1 QNGSATITLN
11 VKDGNNANTII
22 TFTVT
27 VAAVND
33 APVALDK
40 TLNINEDAAL
50 QTVTKASLASDVDVA
65 TNADT
70 ITLTINT
77 PASHGT
83 AGIDASGNVT
93 YVPGKDFNGT
103 DSFVYTATDG
113 AEATDTGTFTI
124 NIAQVNDAPETLDD
138 TATTNEDNAVDISVL
153 ANDSDVDMQ
162 SGLNANPENE
172 SISVV
177 ITGAGLTAPSHGTII
192 TDGTKITYTPAT
204 NYNGSDTFDYYCS
217 DGDTQT
223 KGTVTVTIYQVNDN
237 PVANED
243 SATTDEDTLV
253 STDVLANDTDV
264 DTLSNVN
271 ENALHSK
278 DDFVIDRCYLFEGSN
293 GTVSI
298 DGSSILFT
306 PNENFY
312 GIQMVKY
319 DLLDGHGGTAT
330 GLLTISVGAK
340 NDAPVANPDEMS
352 AEEDHTAYV
361 NVLTNDTDVDAGDT
375 KTLIGFIE
383 PTSGFPGTFTT
394 DANGSITFTP
404 DENYNGNFDITYQ
417 MRDTAGLTSSAKLT
431 VTITPVNDN
440 PVADDG
446 TAATNEDTSKAI
458 DVSGLINDAD
468 IASNGDEIT
477 VSVEDDGEPTH
488 GTISVSGN
496 VITYTPNA
504 NYNGTDEITY
514 TVTDSYGKTDAGLLS
529 ITVYPVNDAPIA
541 VDDEKTMMEDTELL
555 GSVLANDYDVDTDA
569 ALYILSV
576 SNGTHGTATTDGES
590 VIYTPDENYNG
601 TDTLTYVLTDGLLTD
616 EASITITITQQ
627 NDRIQPQDDA
637 ATTNDEDMVIIDVL
651 ANDLD
656 VDTDTNLNKDVLH
669 FTSDF
674 LITSVSTPVYGTA
687 EIVNGKIQYTPEDR
701 LQRHRQLP
709 THNVSDGHGTSA
721 KRRLPSPCSASTI
734 RR

>member
-1 QNGSATITLN
+1 
-11 VKDGNNANTII
+11 
-22 TFTVT
+22 
-27 VAAVND
+27 
-33 APVALDK
+33 
-40 TLNINEDAAL
+40 
-50 QTVTKASLASDVDVA
+50 
-65 TNADT
+65 
-70 ITLTINT
+70 
-77 PASHGT
+77 
-83 AGIDASGNVT
+83 
-93 YVPGKDFNGT
+93 
-103 DSFVYTATDG
+103 
-113 AEATDTGTFTI
+113 
-124 NIAQVNDAPETLDD
+124 
-138 TATTNEDNAVDISVL
+138 
-153 ANDSDVDMQ
+153 
-162 SGLNANPENE
+162 
-172 SISVV
+172 
-177 ITGAGLTAPSHGTII
+177 
-192 TDGTKITYTPAT
+192 TKITYTPAT